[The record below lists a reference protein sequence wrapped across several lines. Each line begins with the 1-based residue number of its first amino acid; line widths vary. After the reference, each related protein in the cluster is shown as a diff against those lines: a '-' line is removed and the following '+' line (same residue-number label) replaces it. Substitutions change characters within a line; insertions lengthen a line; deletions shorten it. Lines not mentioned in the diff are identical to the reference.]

1 MKRPRRPAPGDPW
14 VDPACRARAAAFARE
29 LGLPPEQDA
38 LIRQALTHRSS
49 VEGLDLPDNERLEF
63 LGDRVLDLI
72 VTEHLYRAH
81 PDSPE
86 GPLTRL
92 KIRYVSEP
100 SLARVAHE
108 VGLGELVVLSPGDEA
123 AGGRDRP
130 STLSDA
136 FEAVLAAIYLSRG
149 LEAAREWVHRELLE
163 RVDPTE
169 AWDHK
174 SRFQELCQER
184 LLQTPIYRTVQEG
197 GPAHN
202 PRFVSEALV
211 AGEVYGEG
219 TGASKRAA
227 EQAAAAASLARL
239 EAATAPS
246 EASEAS

>member
-1 MKRPRRPAPGDPW
+1 MKKPRRPAPGDPW
-14 VDPACRARAAAFARE
+14 IDPARRARAAAYARQ
-29 LGLPPEQDA
+29 LGLPPEQYG
-38 LIRQALTHRSS
+38 LVQQALTHRSS

-72 VTEHLYRAH
+72 VTEHLYRTY

-100 SLARVAHE
+100 SLAHVARE
-108 VGLGELVVLSPGDEA
+108 IGLGAVVVLSSGDEA

-136 FEAVLAAIYLSRG
+136 FEAILAAIYLAQG
-149 LEAAREWVHRELLE
+149 LEAAREFVEQELLE
-163 RVDPTE
+163 RIDPTE

-184 LLQTPIYRTVQEG
+184 LLQTPVYQTVQAG
-197 GPAHN
+197 GPSHN
-202 PRFVSEALV
+202 PHFVSQALV

-219 TGASKRAA
+219 NGTSKRAA
-227 EQAAAAASLARL
+227 EQAAAAASLTRL
-239 EAATAPS
+239 EES
-246 EASEAS
+246 EESSSNA

>member
-14 VDPACRARAAAFARE
+14 INAAYRARAAAFARE
-29 LGLPPEQDA
+29 LGLPPEQET
-38 LIRQALTHRSS
+38 LVRQALTHRSA

-72 VTEHLYRAH
+72 VTEHLYLTY
-81 PDSPE
+81 PDNPE

-100 SLARVAHE
+100 SLAWVARE
-108 VGLGELVVLSPGDEA
+108 IGLGELVVLSAGDEA
-123 AGGRDRP
+123 TGGRERP

-136 FEAVLAAIYLSRG
+136 FEAILAAIYLALG
-149 LEAAREWVHRELLE
+149 LEAAREFVRRELLE

-184 LLQTPIYRTVQEG
+184 LLQTPLYQTMQES

-202 PRFVSEALV
+202 PRFVSRALV
-211 AGEVYGEG
+211 AGAVYGEG

-239 EAATAPS
+239 EGS
-246 EASEAS
+246 ETRSDAS

>member
-14 VDPACRARAAAFARE
+14 IDAGSRARAEAFARS
-29 LGLPPEQDA
+29 LGLTAEHDA
-38 LIRQALTHRSS
+38 LVREALTHPSS
-49 VEGLDLPDNERLEF
+49 VEELPLPDNDRLEF

-72 VTEHLYRAH
+72 VTEHLFRTH
-81 PDSPE
+81 PESPE
-86 GPLTRL
+86 GLLTRL

-100 SLARVAHE
+100 SLALVASAI
-108 VGLGELVVLSPGDEA
+108 GLGSLVVLAPGDEA
-123 AGGRDRP
+123 AGGRERP

-136 FEAVLAAIYLSRG
+136 LEAVIAALYLARG
-149 LEAAREWVHRELLE
+149 LEAAREFVQRELLE

-184 LLQTPIYRTVQEG
+184 LATTPVYQTELES

-202 PRFVSEALV
+202 PRFVSRALV
-211 AGEVYGEG
+211 DGAIYGEG

-227 EQAAAAASLARL
+227 EQAAAAISLERL
-239 EAATAPS
+239 ERTTAPS
-246 EASEAS
+246 KVS